1 MAAPDVSSKSLADL
15 ISLAGRNALVTG
27 GGKGIG
33 AAVARRLAEAGAGV
47 MVADIDKAA
56 AEQVAGEIGEA
67 ARSNGGCSGPG
78 SGGRA
83 IGVELDVTDSAA
95 VEAVVGRAT
104 AELGGLDILVNNA
117 GIFPI
122 FPVLALPDE
131 EWDRVLRTNLYGAF
145 YCAREA
151 GRQMVGRGGVLP
163 GGQVKPQSVIVNV
176 ASIQAFRAGSPGLA
190 AYTSS
195 KGALVSLT
203 RALAVELG
211 PMGVRVLAVAPTVV
225 DTPGLQANMPI
236 FEAAG
241 VADVIGEVSAKLPL
255 GRTAVPDDVAR
266 VVLFCASDL
275 AALMTG
281 DTLLVDAGHLTV

>member
-1 MAAPDVSSKSLADL
+1 MAAPDLTGTALADL
-15 ISLAGRNALVTG
+15 ISLAGRHALVTG

-33 AAVARRLAEAGAGV
+33 AAIARRLAEAGAAV
-47 MVADIDKAA
+47 MVADIDKVA
-56 AEQVAGEIGEA
+56 AEQVAEEVTA
-67 ARSNGGCSGPG
+67 A
-78 SGGRA
+78 GGRA
-83 IGVELDVTDSAA
+83 IGAELDVTDSAA
-95 VEAVVGRAT
+95 VETVVARAV
-104 AELGGLDILVNNA
+104 AELGGVDILVNNA

-122 FPVLALPDE
+122 FPVLAMPDE

-151 GRQMVGRGGVLP
+151 GRQMAGTGG
-163 GGQVKPQSVIVNV
+163 VIVNV
-176 ASIQAFRAGSPGLA
+176 ASIQAFRAGAPGLA
-190 AYTSS
+190 PYTAS
-195 KGALVSLT
+195 KGALVSFT
-203 RALAVELG
+203 QALAVELG

-241 VADVIGEVSAKLPL
+241 VADVIETVSATLPL

>member
-104 AELGGLDILVNNA
+104 SELGGLDILVNNA

-122 FPVLALPDE
+122 FPVLAMPDE

-151 GRQMVGRGGVLP
+151 GRQMVGRGGV
-163 GGQVKPQSVIVNV
+163 IVNV

-195 KGALVSLT
+195 KGALVSFT
-203 RALAVELG
+203 QALAVELG

-281 DTLLVDAGHLTV
+281 DTLLVDAGHMTV

>member
-1 MAAPDVSSKSLADL
+1 V
-15 ISLAGRNALVTG
+15 
-27 GGKGIG
+27 
-33 AAVARRLAEAGAGV
+33 
-47 MVADIDKAA
+47 
-56 AEQVAGEIGEA
+56 
-67 ARSNGGCSGPG
+67 
-78 SGGRA
+78 
-83 IGVELDVTDSAA
+83 
-95 VEAVVGRAT
+95 

-163 GGQVKPQSVIVNV
+163 GGQVKPQGVIVNV

-195 KGALVSLT
+195 KGALVSFT
-203 RALAVELG
+203 QALAVELG
-211 PMGVRVLAVAPTVV
+211 PMGIRVLAVAPTVV

-241 VADVIGEVSAKLPL
+241 VADVIETVSATLPL

-281 DTLLVDAGHLTV
+281 DTLLVDAGHMTV

>member
-1 MAAPDVSSKSLADL
+1 MAAPDVSSRPLPEL
-15 ISLAGRNALVTG
+15 ISLAGRHALVTG
-27 GGKGIG
+27 GGRGIG
-33 AAVARRLAEAGAGV
+33 AAIAARLAEAGAAV

-56 AEQVAGEIGEA
+56 AEQTAGDLV
-67 ARSNGGCSGPG
+67 G

-83 IGVELDVTDSAA
+83 IGVDLDVTDSAA
-95 VEAVVGRAT
+95 VEAVVARALS
-104 AELGGLDILVNNA
+104 ELGGLDILVNNA

-122 FPVLALPDE
+122 FPVLAMPDE

-151 GRQMVGRGGVLP
+151 GRAMAGSGG
-163 GGQVKPQSVIVNV
+163 VIVNV
-176 ASIQAFRAGSPGLA
+176 ASIQAFRAGAPGLA
-190 AYTSS
+190 PYTSS
-195 KGALVSLT
+195 KGALVAFT
-203 RALAVELG
+203 KALAVELG

-236 FEAAG
+236 FQAAG
-241 VADVIGEVSAKLPL
+241 ISDVIETVSATLPL

-281 DTLLVDAGHLTV
+281 DTLLVDAGHLAV

>member
-1 MAAPDVSSKSLADL
+1 VAAPDVSSRPLSELFSLV
-15 ISLAGRNALVTG
+15 GRTALVTG

-33 AAVARRLAEAGAGV
+33 AAVCRRLAEAGAAV
-47 MVADIDKAA
+47 AVADIDKAA
-56 AEQVAGEIGEA
+56 AEQTAAEVIAAGGT
-67 ARSNGGCSGPG
+67 
-78 SGGRA
+78 A
-83 IGVELDVTDSAA
+83 IGCDLDVTDSAS
-95 VEAVVGRAT
+95 VEAAVARTVS
-104 AELGGLDILVNNA
+104 ELGGLDVLVNNA

-122 FPVLALPDE
+122 FPFLAMPDE

-151 GRQMVGRGGVLP
+151 GRQMAQSGNGG
-163 GGQVKPQSVIVNV
+163 VIVNL
-176 ASIQAFRAGSPGLA
+176 ASIQAFRAGAPGLA
-190 AYTSS
+190 PYTSS
-195 KGALVSLT
+195 KGAIVAFT

-211 PMGVRVLAVAPTVV
+211 PMGIRVLAVAPTVV

-241 VADVIGEVSAKLPL
+241 VADVIQTVSATLPL

-266 VVLFCASDL
+266 VVMFCASDM

>member
-67 ARSNGGCSGPG
+67 AGGRG

-95 VEAVVGRAT
+95 VEAVVGRAV

-122 FPVLALPDE
+122 FPVLAMPDE

-151 GRQMVGRGGVLP
+151 GRQMVGKGG
-163 GGQVKPQSVIVNV
+163 VIVNI
-176 ASIQAFRAGSPGLA
+176 ASIQAFRAGAPGLA
-190 AYTSS
+190 PYTSS
-195 KGALVSLT
+195 KGALVSFT
-203 RALAVELG
+203 QALAVELG

-281 DTLLVDAGHLTV
+281 DTLLVDAGHMTV

>member
-56 AEQVAGEIGEA
+56 AEQVAGEIGQA
-67 ARSNGGCSGPG
+67 AGGRG

-83 IGVELDVTDSAA
+83 IGVELDVTDSVA

-241 VADVIGEVSAKLPL
+241 VADVIETVSATLPL

-281 DTLLVDAGHLTV
+281 DTLLVDAGHMTV

>member
-1 MAAPDVSSKSLADL
+1 MAAPDVSSRSLTEL
-15 ISLAGRNALVTG
+15 ISLAGRTALVTG

-56 AEQVAGEIGEA
+56 AEQVAGEISVA
-67 ARSNGGCSGPG
+67 
-78 SGGRA
+78 GGRA
-83 IGVELDVTDSAA
+83 IGVELDVTDSTA
-95 VEAVVGRAT
+95 VETGVARAV
-104 AELGGLDILVNNA
+104 AELGGLEILVNNA

-122 FPVLALPDE
+122 FPVLAMPDE

-151 GRQMVGRGGVLP
+151 GRHMAGTGG
-163 GGQVKPQSVIVNV
+163 VIVNV
-176 ASIQAFRAGSPGLA
+176 ASIQAFRAGAPGLA
-190 AYTSS
+190 PYTSS
-195 KGALVSLT
+195 KGALVSFT
-203 RALAVELG
+203 QALAVELG

-241 VADVIGEVSAKLPL
+241 VANVIEEVSAKLPL

-281 DTLLVDAGHLTV
+281 ATLVVDAGHLAV

>member
-1 MAAPDVSSKSLADL
+1 MAAPDVSSRPLAEL
-15 ISLAGRNALVTG
+15 ISLAGRHALVTG

-33 AAVARRLAEAGAGV
+33 AACARRLAEAGAAV

-56 AEQVAGEIGEA
+56 AEEVAGEIGA
-67 ARSNGGCSGPG
+67 AGAG
-78 SGGRA
+78 GGRA

-95 VEAVVGRAT
+95 VEAVVART
-104 AELGGLDILVNNA
+104 VAELGGLDILVNNA

-122 FPVLALPDE
+122 FPVLAMPDE

-151 GRQMVGRGGVLP
+151 GRQMAGKSG
-163 GGQVKPQSVIVNV
+163 VIVNI
-176 ASIQAFRAGSPGLA
+176 ASIQAFRAGAPGLA
-190 AYTSS
+190 PYTSS
-195 KGALVSLT
+195 KGALVAFT
-203 RALAVELG
+203 KALAVELG

-241 VADVIGEVSAKLPL
+241 VADIIETVSATLPL

>member
-1 MAAPDVSSKSLADL
+1 MAAPDVSSRSLAEL
-15 ISLAGRNALVTG
+15 ISLAGRTALVTG
-27 GGKGIG
+27 GGRGIG

-56 AEQVAGEIGEA
+56 AEQVAGEIG
-67 ARSNGGCSGPG
+67 
-78 SGGRA
+78 GRA

-95 VEAVVGRAT
+95 VEAVVARAV

-151 GRQMVGRGGVLP
+151 GRQMVGKGG
-163 GGQVKPQSVIVNV
+163 VIVNV

-203 RALAVELG
+203 QALAVELG
-211 PMGVRVLAVAPTVV
+211 RHGIRVIGVAPTYIERRDRESLHVASP
-225 DTPGLQANMPI
+225 T
-236 FEAAG
+236 AG
-241 VADVIGEVSAKLPL
+241 QEGRAPHLLFHLPL
-255 GRTAVPDDVAR
+255 GREGVQDDVAR

-275 AALMTG
+275 AILLTG
-281 DTLLVDAGHLTV
+281 STIPVDAGQLAV

>member
-1 MAAPDVSSKSLADL
+1 MAAPDVSSRSLADL
-15 ISLAGRNALVTG
+15 VSLAGRIALVTG

-56 AEQVAGEIGEA
+56 AEQVAGEIREA
-67 ARSNGGCSGPG
+67 AGS
-78 SGGRA
+78 SGGRSSGSSA
-83 IGVELDVTDSAA
+83 KAVGVELDVTDSAA
-95 VEAVVGRAT
+95 VEAVVARAV

-122 FPVLALPDE
+122 FPVLAMPDE

-151 GRQMVGRGGVLP
+151 GRQMVGKGG
-163 GGQVKPQSVIVNV
+163 VIVNV
-176 ASIQAFRAGSPGLA
+176 ASIQAFRAGAPGLA
-190 AYTSS
+190 PYTSS

-203 RALAVELG
+203 QALAVELG
-211 PMGVRVLAVAPTVV
+211 PMGIRVLAVAPTVV

-236 FEAAG
+236 FQAAG
-241 VADVIGEVSAKLPL
+241 VADVIETVSATLPL

-275 AALMTG
+275 ATLMTG
-281 DTLLVDAGHLTV
+281 DTLLVDAGHLSV

>member
-1 MAAPDVSSKSLADL
+1 MAAPDVSSRSLADL
-15 ISLAGRNALVTG
+15 ISLAGRSALVTG
-27 GGKGIG
+27 AGKGIG

-67 ARSNGGCSGPG
+67 AGGSG

-95 VEAVVGRAT
+95 VEAVVGRAV

-122 FPVLALPDE
+122 FPVLAMPDE

-151 GRQMVGRGGVLP
+151 GRQMVGKGG
-163 GGQVKPQSVIVNV
+163 VIVNI
-176 ASIQAFRAGSPGLA
+176 ASIQAFRAGAPGLA
-190 AYTSS
+190 PYTSS

-203 RALAVELG
+203 QALAVELG

-241 VADVIGEVSAKLPL
+241 VADVIATVSATLPL

-281 DTLLVDAGHLTV
+281 DTLLVDAGHLAV

>member
-1 MAAPDVSSKSLADL
+1 MAAPDVSSRPLAEL
-15 ISLAGRNALVTG
+15 FSLAGRTALVTG

-33 AAVARRLAEAGAGV
+33 AAVARRLAEAGAAV
-47 MVADIDKAA
+47 MVADLDKAG
-56 AEQVAGEIGEA
+56 AEEVAGDITA
-67 ARSNGGCSGPG
+67 GGGT
-78 SGGRA
+78 A
-83 IGVELDVTDSAA
+83 IGVELDVTDSAS

-104 AELGGLDILVNNA
+104 AELGGLDVLVNNA

-122 FPVLALPDE
+122 FPFLALPDE

-151 GRQMVGRGGVLP
+151 GRQMVQGGK
-163 GGQVKPQSVIVNV
+163 GGVIVNI
-176 ASIQAFRAGSPGLA
+176 ASIQAFRAGAPGLA
-190 AYTSS
+190 PYTSS
-195 KGALVSLT
+195 KGALVAFT

-211 PMGVRVLAVAPTVV
+211 PMGIRVLAVAPTVV
-225 DTPGLQANMPI
+225 DTPGLQANMPV
-236 FEAAG
+236 FQAAG
-241 VADVIGEVSAKLPL
+241 ISDVIATVSATLPL

-266 VVLFCASDL
+266 VVVFCASDL

>member
-1 MAAPDVSSKSLADL
+1 
-15 ISLAGRNALVTG
+15 
-27 GGKGIG
+27 
-33 AAVARRLAEAGAGV
+33 

-56 AEQVAGEIGEA
+56 AEQVAGEIGA
-67 ARSNGGCSGPG
+67 AAGPG
-78 SGGRA
+78 GGRA

-95 VEAVVGRAT
+95 VEAVVGRAV

-122 FPVLALPDE
+122 FPVLAMPDE

-151 GRQMVGRGGVLP
+151 GRQMAGKGG
-163 GGQVKPQSVIVNV
+163 VIVNV
-176 ASIQAFRAGSPGLA
+176 ASIQAFRAGAPGLA
-190 AYTSS
+190 PYTSS
-195 KGALVSLT
+195 KGALVSFT
-203 RALAVELG
+203 QALAVELG

-241 VADVIGEVSAKLPL
+241 VANVIEEVSAKLPL

>member
-1 MAAPDVSSKSLADL
+1 MAAPDVSSRSLADL

-47 MVADIDKAA
+47 MAADIDKAA
-56 AEQVAGEIGEA
+56 AEQVAGEITA
-67 ARSNGGCSGPG
+67 A
-78 SGGRA
+78 GGRA
-83 IGVELDVTDSAA
+83 VGVELDVTDSAA
-95 VEAVVGRAT
+95 VEAVVGRAV

-122 FPVLALPDE
+122 FPVLAMPDE

-151 GRQMVGRGGVLP
+151 GRQMAGTGG
-163 GGQVKPQSVIVNV
+163 VIVNV
-176 ASIQAFRAGSPGLA
+176 ASIQGFRAGSPGLA
-190 AYTSS
+190 HYTSS

-203 RALAVELG
+203 QALAVELG

-236 FEAAG
+236 FEAMG
-241 VADVIGEVSAKLPL
+241 VADVIETVSATLPL

-281 DTLLVDAGHLTV
+281 DTLLVDAGHLAV

>member
-1 MAAPDVSSKSLADL
+1 MPAPDLTSRPLADL
-15 ISLAGRNALVTG
+15 ISLTGRRAMVTG

-33 AAVARRLAEAGAGV
+33 AAIARRLAEAGAAV
-47 MVADIDKAA
+47 MVADIDKVA
-56 AEQVAGEIGEA
+56 AEQVAGEITTI
-67 ARSNGGCSGPG
+67 
-78 SGGRA
+78 GGRA
-83 IGVELDVTDSAA
+83 IGAEVDVTDSAA
-95 VEAVVGRAT
+95 VEAVVARAVS
-104 AELGGLDILVNNA
+104 ELGGLDILVNNA

-122 FPVLALPDE
+122 FPVLAMPDE

-151 GRQMVGRGGVLP
+151 GRQMAGKGG
-163 GGQVKPQSVIVNV
+163 VIVNV
-176 ASIQAFRAGSPGLA
+176 ASIQAFRAGAPGLA
-190 AYTSS
+190 PYTAS
-195 KGALVSLT
+195 KGALVSFT
-203 RALAVELG
+203 QALAVELG

-241 VADVIGEVSAKLPL
+241 VANVIEEVSAKLPL

-281 DTLLVDAGHLTV
+281 GTLVVDAGHLTV

>member
-1 MAAPDVSSKSLADL
+1 MTAPDVSSRSLADL

-33 AAVARRLAEAGAGV
+33 ASVARRLAEAGAGV
-47 MVADIDKAA
+47 MVADIDKVA
-56 AEQVAGEIGEA
+56 AEQVAGGI
-67 ARSNGGCSGPG
+67 
-78 SGGRA
+78 GGRA

-95 VEAVVGRAT
+95 VEAVVGRAV

-151 GRQMVGRGGVLP
+151 GRQMVGRGGV
-163 GGQVKPQSVIVNV
+163 IVNV

-195 KGALVSLT
+195 KGALVSFT
-203 RALAVELG
+203 QALAVELG
-211 PMGVRVLAVAPTVV
+211 PMGIRVLAVAPTVV

-241 VADVIGEVSAKLPL
+241 VADVIETVSATLPL

-281 DTLLVDAGHLTV
+281 DTLLVDAGHMTV

>member
-1 MAAPDVSSKSLADL
+1 MAAPDVSSRPLAEL
-15 ISLAGRNALVTG
+15 ISLAGRHALVTG

-33 AAVARRLAEAGAGV
+33 AAVAARLAEAGAGV

-56 AEQVAGEIGEA
+56 AEVVAGEITA
-67 ARSNGGCSGPG
+67 A
-78 SGGRA
+78 GRQA
-83 IGVELDVTDSAA
+83 IGVELDVTDSGA
-95 VEAVVGRAT
+95 VEAVVSRAVS
-104 AELGGLDILVNNA
+104 ELGGLDILVNNA

-122 FPVLALPDE
+122 FPVLAMPDE

-151 GRQMVGRGGVLP
+151 GRQMAGTGG
-163 GGQVKPQSVIVNV
+163 VIVNV
-176 ASIQAFRAGSPGLA
+176 TSIQAFRAGAPGLA
-190 AYTSS
+190 PYTSS
-195 KGALVSLT
+195 KGALVSFT
-203 RALAVELG
+203 QALAVELG
-211 PMGVRVLAVAPTVV
+211 PMGVRVLGVAPTVV

-241 VADVIGEVSAKLPL
+241 VANVIEEVSAKLPL
-255 GRTAVPDDVAR
+255 GRTAVADDVAR

-281 DTLLVDAGHLTV
+281 DTLLVDAGHLSV

>member
-1 MAAPDVSSKSLADL
+1 MAAPDVSSRPLAEL
-15 ISLAGRNALVTG
+15 VSLAGRTALVTG

-33 AAVARRLAEAGAGV
+33 AAISRRLAEAGAGV
-47 MVADIDKAA
+47 MIADLDKAA
-56 AEQVAGEIGEA
+56 AEQVAGDITA
-67 ARSNGGCSGPG
+67 D
-78 SGGRA
+78 GGRA

-95 VEAVVGRAT
+95 VEGVVARAV
-104 AELGGLDILVNNA
+104 AELGSLDILVNNA

-122 FPVLALPDE
+122 FPVLAMPDE

-151 GRQMVGRGGVLP
+151 GRRMADHGG
-163 GGQVKPQSVIVNV
+163 VIVNV
-176 ASIQAFRAGSPGLA
+176 ASVQAFRAGAPGLA
-190 AYTSS
+190 PYTAS
-195 KGALVSLT
+195 KGALVALT

-236 FEAAG
+236 FQAAG
-241 VADVIGEVSAKLPL
+241 IDDVIETVSATLPL

-281 DTLLVDAGHLTV
+281 DTLLVDAGHLAV

>member
-1 MAAPDVSSKSLADL
+1 MAAPDVSSRPLAEL
-15 ISLAGRNALVTG
+15 VSLAGRVALVTG

-33 AAVARRLAEAGAGV
+33 AAISRRLAEAGAGV
-47 MVADIDKAA
+47 MIADLDKAA
-56 AEQVAGEIGEA
+56 AEQVAGEITA
-67 ARSNGGCSGPG
+67 ND
-78 SGGRA
+78 GRA

-95 VEAVVGRAT
+95 VEGVVARAV
-104 AELGGLDILVNNA
+104 AELGSLDILVNNA

-122 FPVLALPDE
+122 FPVLAMPDE

-151 GRQMVGRGGVLP
+151 GRRMADHGG
-163 GGQVKPQSVIVNV
+163 VIVNV
-176 ASIQAFRAGSPGLA
+176 ASIQAFRAGAPGLA
-190 AYTSS
+190 PYTAS
-195 KGALVSLT
+195 KGALVALT
-203 RALAVELG
+203 KALAVELG

-225 DTPGLQANMPI
+225 DTPGLAANMPI
-236 FEAAG
+236 FQAAG
-241 VADVIGEVSAKLPL
+241 IDDVIETVSATLPL

-281 DTLLVDAGHLTV
+281 DTLLVDAGHLSV

>member
-1 MAAPDVSSKSLADL
+1 MTAPDVSSRSLADL

-47 MVADIDKAA
+47 MVADIDKVA

-67 ARSNGGCSGPG
+67 ARSSGGCSGPG
-78 SGGRA
+78 IGGRA

-95 VEAVVGRAT
+95 VEAVVGRAV

-151 GRQMVGRGGVLP
+151 GRQMVGRGGV
-163 GGQVKPQSVIVNV
+163 IVNV

-195 KGALVSLT
+195 KGALVSFT
-203 RALAVELG
+203 QALAVELG

-236 FEAAG
+236 FEAGG
-241 VADVIGEVSAKLPL
+241 VADVIETVSATLPL

-281 DTLLVDAGHLTV
+281 DTLLVDAGHMTV

>member
-1 MAAPDVSSKSLADL
+1 MAAPDVSSQPLAEL
-15 ISLAGRNALVTG
+15 VSLAGRTALVTG

-33 AAVARRLAEAGAGV
+33 AAISRRLAEAGAGV
-47 MVADIDKAA
+47 MVADLDKAA
-56 AEQVAGEIGEA
+56 AEQVAGDIA
-67 ARSNGGCSGPG
+67 IT
-78 SGGRA
+78 GGRA
-83 IGVELDVTDSAA
+83 VGVELDVTDSTA
-95 VEAVVGRAT
+95 VEGVVARAV
-104 AELGGLDILVNNA
+104 AELGSLDILVNNA

-122 FPVLALPDE
+122 FPVLAMPDE

-151 GRQMVGRGGVLP
+151 GRRMADHGG
-163 GGQVKPQSVIVNV
+163 VIVNV
-176 ASIQAFRAGSPGLA
+176 ASIQAFRAGAPGLA
-190 AYTSS
+190 PYTSS
-195 KGALVSLT
+195 KGALVALT

-236 FEAAG
+236 FHAAG
-241 VADVIGEVSAKLPL
+241 IDDVIETVSATLPL

-281 DTLLVDAGHLTV
+281 DTLLVDAGHLAV

>member
-1 MAAPDVSSKSLADL
+1 MAAPDVSSRPLTDL
-15 ISLAGRNALVTG
+15 ISLTGRTALVTG

-33 AAVARRLAEAGAGV
+33 AAIGRRLAEAGAGV

-56 AEQVAGEIGEA
+56 AEQVAGEITA
-67 ARSNGGCSGPG
+67 SGAV
-78 SGGRA
+78 A
-83 IGVELDVTDSAA
+83 IGAELDVTDSAA
-95 VEAVVGRAT
+95 VETVVARAV

-122 FPVLALPDE
+122 FPVLAMPDE

-151 GRQMVGRGGVLP
+151 GRQMANRVVP
-163 GGQVKPQSVIVNV
+163 EGQVKPPSVIVNV
-176 ASIQAFRAGSPGLA
+176 ASIQAFRAGAPGLA
-190 AYTSS
+190 PYTSS
-195 KGALVSLT
+195 KGALVSFT
-203 RALAVELG
+203 QALAVELG

-241 VADVIGEVSAKLPL
+241 VANVIEEVSAKLPL
-255 GRTAVPDDVAR
+255 GRVAVPDDVAR

-281 DTLLVDAGHLTV
+281 GTLVVDAGHLTV

>member
-1 MAAPDVSSKSLADL
+1 MAAPDVSSRPLADL
-15 ISLAGRNALVTG
+15 ISLAGRHALVTG

-33 AAVARRLAEAGAGV
+33 AAIARRLAEAGAAV

-56 AEQVAGEIGEA
+56 AEQVAGEIGA
-67 ARSNGGCSGPG
+67 AAGPG
-78 SGGRA
+78 GGRA

-95 VEAVVGRAT
+95 VEAVVGRAV

-122 FPVLALPDE
+122 FPVLAMPDE

-151 GRQMVGRGGVLP
+151 GRQMAGKGG
-163 GGQVKPQSVIVNV
+163 VIVNV
-176 ASIQAFRAGSPGLA
+176 ASIQAFRAGAPGLA
-190 AYTSS
+190 PYTSS
-195 KGALVSLT
+195 KGALVSFT
-203 RALAVELG
+203 QALAVELG

-241 VADVIGEVSAKLPL
+241 VANVIEEVSAKLPL

-281 DTLLVDAGHLTV
+281 DTLLVDAGHITV

>member
-1 MAAPDVSSKSLADL
+1 MAAPDVSSRPLTEL
-15 ISLAGRNALVTG
+15 ISLAGRHAMVTG

-33 AAVARRLAEAGAGV
+33 AAVARRLAEAGAAV

-56 AEQVAGEIGEA
+56 AEQVAGEITAG
-67 ARSNGGCSGPG
+67 
-78 SGGRA
+78 GGRA
-83 IGVELDVTDSAA
+83 IGADLDVTDSTA
-95 VEAVVGRAT
+95 VETAVARAV

-122 FPVLALPDE
+122 FPVLAMPDE
-131 EWDRVLRTNLYGAF
+131 EWDRVVRTNLYGAF

-151 GRQMVGRGGVLP
+151 GRQMAGNGG
-163 GGQVKPQSVIVNV
+163 VIVNV
-176 ASIQAFRAGSPGLA
+176 TSIQAFRAGAPGLA
-190 AYTSS
+190 PYTSS
-195 KGALVSLT
+195 KGALVSFT
-203 RALAVELG
+203 QALAVELG
-211 PMGVRVLAVAPTVV
+211 SMGVRVLAVAPTVV

-241 VADVIGEVSAKLPL
+241 VANVIEEVAAKLPL
-255 GRTAVPDDVAR
+255 GRVAVPDDVAR

-281 DTLLVDAGHLTV
+281 NTLVVDAGHLAV

>member
-1 MAAPDVSSKSLADL
+1 MAAPDVSSRPLADL
-15 ISLAGRNALVTG
+15 ISLAGRHALVTG

-33 AAVARRLAEAGAGV
+33 AAIARRLAEAGAAV

-56 AEQVAGEIGEA
+56 AEQVAGEIGA
-67 ARSNGGCSGPG
+67 AAGPG
-78 SGGRA
+78 GGRA

-95 VEAVVGRAT
+95 VEAVVGRAV

-122 FPVLALPDE
+122 FPVLAMPDE

-151 GRQMVGRGGVLP
+151 GRQMAGKGG
-163 GGQVKPQSVIVNV
+163 VIVNV
-176 ASIQAFRAGSPGLA
+176 ASIQAFRAGAPGLA
-190 AYTSS
+190 PYTSS
-195 KGALVSLT
+195 KGALVSFT
-203 RALAVELG
+203 QA
-211 PMGVRVLAVAPTVV
+211 LAVAPTVV

-241 VADVIGEVSAKLPL
+241 VANVIEEVSAKLPL